1 MNLFDRSIELS
12 SGLETDYV
20 RVIYYDLPESYRDNY
35 RSYEYYRV
43 CTILDGEK
51 HVEINDETFNYN
63 REEFIILPPESVVE
77 MEIVK
82 DTRALVFELSDKLID
97 DIVRKTQFEPEIE
110 AELSHETI
118 KLCRENSEII
128 QRDIELISEAAK
140 GSRKGKEFLIDL
152 YAQEMTYKILN
163 SAGASLALGYA
174 KENPVAR
181 SIEIMKKN
189 LRENLS
195 VNEIAHAV
203 FMSPQLF
210 SMKFKKL
217 TGVTPNCYYTSLK
230 LNEARRMLKDCSVT
244 EVSFDLG
251 YDNISHFIRLF
262 SEKFGMT
269 PKQYQLHNYPKMLIS

>member
-35 RSYEYYRV
+35 RSYEYYRI

-51 HVEINDETFNYN
+51 HVAINDENFNYN

-97 DIVRKTQFEPEIE
+97 DIVKKTQFEPEIE
-110 AELSHETI
+110 AELYTGRI

-128 QRDIELISEAAK
+128 LRDIELISETAK
-140 GSRKGKEFLIDL
+140 GNRKGKEFLIDL
-152 YAQEMTYKILN
+152 YVQEMTYKILN
-163 SAGASLALGYA
+163 IAGANLALNHA
-174 KENPVAR
+174 KENPIAQ
-181 SIEIMKKN
+181 SIDIMKKN
-189 LRENLS
+189 IRENLS
-195 VNEIAHAV
+195 LHEIAHAV

-210 SMKFKKL
+210 SIKFKKL
-217 TGVTPNCYYTSLK
+217 TGVSPNCYYTSLK
-230 LNEARRMLKDCSVT
+230 LNEARKMLKESSVT
-244 EVSFDLG
+244 EVAFDLG

-269 PKQYQLHNYPKMLIS
+269 PKRYQLHHYPKMLIS

>member
-1 MNLFDRSIELS
+1 MGLFDRNIELS

-20 RVIYYDLPESYRDNY
+20 RVLYYDLPEYYRDNY

-43 CTILDGEK
+43 CTILNGEK
-51 HVEINDETFNYN
+51 HVKVNNESFNYN
-63 REEFIILPPESVVE
+63 RDEFIILPPESTVE

-82 DTRALVFELSDKLID
+82 DTRALVFEISDKLID
-97 DIVRKTQFEPEIE
+97 DIMHKARLEPEIE
-110 AELSHETI
+110 TEISSGSKA
-118 KLCRENSEII
+118 LCRENSDII
-128 QRDIELISEAAK
+128 LRDIELISAAAS
-140 GSRKGKEFLIDL
+140 GNQKGKEFLIDL

-163 SAGASLALGYA
+163 VSGAHLALKNGSR
-174 KENPVAR
+174 NPVAR
-181 SIEIMKKN
+181 AIEIMKSN
-189 LRENLS
+189 LKENIS

-217 TGVTPNCYYTSLK
+217 TGVSPNCYYTTLK
-230 LNEARRMLKDCSVT
+230 LNEARKMLKNSSVT
-244 EVSFDLG
+244 EVAFDLG

-269 PKQYQLHNYPKMLIS
+269 PKQYQLHHYPGIPIS